1 MIRRI
6 EFRGL
11 RRIAAATLREKIG
24 SRENAPVDA
33 AQVEADVR
41 ALDST
46 GWFDSVTAEIDELP
60 VQIADARLG
69 APLLP
74 PPAFLLAPPHLETQ
88 DPALRETRAML
99 RPSLRLTFVVAER
112 PYLTKVEFRGSR
124 QLTRDDIQAAI
135 AARGL
140 HLKTAAPIN
149 RTALYKVSRAIEAAL
164 AERGYPRPQVRLRL
178 RDVPTHSVR
187 ATFEIIDGPRIEVG
201 EVIFTGNETF
211 ESGELRQQM
220 KRVAPH
226 ARLAGTRGKTIY
238 TATRLA
244 EDLQRLEAYY
254 RDRGFAEA
262 RIGAPQIELID
273 DAERRRWF
281 PWPRR
286 ERKPAFRV
294 SIPVE
299 EGPHYTVA
307 SVKIDVNSLRLEPE
321 LLPNLRSLRPAE
333 EYSQEKLL
341 RAQAEL
347 ANRLAGLKPK
357 EPGPR
362 PEVEVLPEFDREA
375 GVVHVTLRA
384 RVVDPYIVTR
394 IEFAGHHHFSDTY
407 YRRRIQLREGDLLDF
422 NKLQR
427 GLDNLARG
435 GFIRPVERRD
445 IDLKL
450 DDDKRTAELTIRIE
464 ELGRQRISL
473 VGGAGSFSSTLGIAY
488 NLFDFF
494 GGEELITGTFEGG
507 PESVQALLG
516 IAREGIFG
524 SRLTLGLTLFH
535 SVLRPRLA
543 GRNRLYTSR
552 ADGLGWN
559 ASLPLTPRDT
569 LGWNYEFSNSSTRVH
584 LDSLGLPP
592 ELDLDSLTTRNSRR
606 AIGAVW
612 THQGGG
618 RRWQGDASLAGGLLG
633 GDENLLRAGLEYARL
648 EPDPLTR
655 GRNTWALRTTFAG
668 LASFDGPTPL
678 HRRFFGGEQLVR
690 GFRTGELTP
699 YAVSRREDANG
710 LETFV
715 ATATGANLVAA
726 FNGEYRIPLR
736 SVGAQRSAPGLE
748 GAVFVDA
755 GAGWLVP
762 QWLGGTR
769 PQVLGGTS
777 GLLRASTGVELSLPV
792 PGLGQPVRVYYAVNP
807 LRLASALLLPDGSRF
822 RAPDRFSAWGWGLGR
837 LF

>member
-1 MIRRI
+1 MLKRSALFAIAWFVPALVCAPAVPAGAQSPPSIPSAPPPAVEQDQQDPDSAPTGVIRRI

-11 RRIAAATLREKIG
+11 RRIAAATLRVKIG
-24 SRENAPVDA
+24 SRENAPVSA
-33 AQVEADVR
+33 GQVEADVR
-41 ALDST
+41 ALDAT
-46 GWFDSVTAEIDELP
+46 GWFDAVTAEIDELP
-60 VQIADARLG
+60 VDIADARLG
-69 APLLP
+69 APLLDPSP
-74 PPAFLLAPPHLETQ
+74 PGPLPLEAQ
-88 DPALRETRAML
+88 DPALRNTRMVL

-124 QLTRDDIQAAI
+124 QLTREDIQAAL
-135 AARGL
+135 ALRGL
-140 HLKTAAPIN
+140 QVKTAAPID
-149 RTALYKVSRAIEAAL
+149 RTVLYKVSRAIEAAL

-178 RDVPTHSVR
+178 RDVPTHAVR
-187 ATFEIIDGPRIEVG
+187 ATFEIIDGPRIEVD
-201 EVIFTGNETF
+201 EVVFTGNAAF
-211 ESGELRQQM
+211 EDGDLRKQM

-262 RIGAPQIELID
+262 RIGTPHVELID
-273 DAERRRWF
+273 DADRRRWF

-286 ERKPAFRV
+286 EQRPAFRV

-307 SVKIDVNSLRLEPE
+307 GVKIDINALHLEPE
-321 LLPNLRSLRPAE
+321 LLPNLRSLRPSE

-341 RAQAEL
+341 RAQQEL
-347 ANRLAGLKPK
+347 ASRLARLKPG

-375 GVVHVTLRA
+375 GTVQVTLRA
-384 RVVDPYIVTR
+384 RVVEPYVVTR
-394 IEFAGHHHFSDTY
+394 IEFTGHHHFSDTY
-407 YRRRIQLREGDLLDF
+407 YRRRILLREGDLLDF
-422 NKLQR
+422 DKLQR

-450 DDDKRTAELTIRIE
+450 DEEKRTAELTIRIE
-464 ELGRQRISL
+464 EIGRQRISL
-473 VGGAGSFSSTLGIAY
+473 LGGAGSFSSTLGIAY

-494 GGEELITGTFEGG
+494 GGEELITGHFEGG
-507 PESVQALLG
+507 PESLQALLG

-524 SRLTLGLTLFH
+524 SNLTLGLSLFH
-535 SVLRPRLA
+535 NVLRPRLA

-552 ADGLGWN
+552 AGGFGWN

-569 LGWNYEFSNSSTRVH
+569 IGWNYEFANSSTEVH

-592 ELDLDSLTTRNSRR
+592 QLENGLDVDSLTTRTARR
-606 AIGAVW
+606 AVGMSW
-612 THQGGG
+612 THDG
-618 RRWQGDASLAGGLLG
+618 RGQMWQGSASVAGGVLG

-648 EPDPLTR
+648 EPDALTR
-655 GRNTWALRTTFAG
+655 GRNTWAMRTTLAG

-699 YAVSRREDANG
+699 YAATRR
-710 LETFV
+710 
-715 ATATGANLVAA
+715 
-726 FNGEYRIPLR
+726 
-736 SVGAQRSAPGLE
+736 VG
-748 GAVFVDA
+748 
-755 GAGWLVP
+755 
-762 QWLGGTR
+762 
-769 PQVLGGTS
+769 
-777 GLLRASTGVELSLPV
+777 
-792 PGLGQPVRVYYAVNP
+792 
-807 LRLASALLLPDGSRF
+807 
-822 RAPDRFSAWGWGLGR
+822 
-837 LF
+837 